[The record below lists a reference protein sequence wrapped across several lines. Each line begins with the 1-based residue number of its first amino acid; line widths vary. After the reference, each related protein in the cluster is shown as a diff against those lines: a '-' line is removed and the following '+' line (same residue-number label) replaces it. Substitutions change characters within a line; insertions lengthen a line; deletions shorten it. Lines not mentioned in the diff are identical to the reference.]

1 MFREHA
7 RRWPSWTAVCA
18 TRDASRDSPRADA
31 PAAILDGHVH
41 DERRITGCV
50 VSTRAGGRPG
60 RPCAE
65 LGYGYYMF
73 GSVDEGATYKSLTT
87 HTAVQDGHLRV
98 GR

>member
-1 MFREHA
+1 M
-7 RRWPSWTAVCA
+7 CA

-31 PAAILDGHVH
+31 RVAVLDGRVRN
-41 DERRITGCV
+41 ERCVTGCV

-60 RPCAE
+60 WPHAE